1 MPTIRFVE
9 IHPIIVHFPIALL
22 IVAVFLDFLAL
33 FLRRAH
39 LVEAASWC
47 PGIGTVGL
55 LAAELSGQLIEDHV
69 NKAAAG
75 GILEIHKTFAL
86 MTVITFVAL
95 FVLRLVWLS
104 PRIFTSLG
112 SSWLVAARAGKYV
125 QTTLPILSS
134 NAPVLIALY
143 LLLSVGGIVLL
154 AITGYLGGSLVY
166 DHGVG
171 TSSGMMPV
179 YHRSCLMK
187 LFMPAPNYTPVF
199 ILEIIRA
206 IRNAAAA
213 ASPPIRAV

>member
-1 MPTIRFVE
+1 MLTIRFVE

-22 IVAVFLDFLAL
+22 IVGVLLDFLAL

-47 PGIGTVGL
+47 LGIGTVGL

-95 FVLRLVWLS
+95 FVLRLIWLS
-104 PRIFTSLG
+104 PHIFTALG
-112 SSWLVAARAGKYV
+112 SSWPVAARVGKYV
-125 QTTLPILSS
+125 QTTLPILGS

-171 TSSGMMPV
+171 TSSGIMP
-179 YHRSCLMK
+179 S
-187 LFMPAPNYTPVF
+187 
-199 ILEIIRA
+199 IIGLA
-206 IRNAAAA
+206 L
-213 ASPPIRAV
+213 